1 MKRMT
6 QARDRK
12 PILWAFTLSRLTD
25 LLERVVPS
33 YAGRADIRVFHKAF
47 DDALETA
54 RELIRAGE
62 EVDVLISAGANGA
75 YIRKRTAVPV
85 VAIQATGFD
94 VLQALAKARRL
105 SRRVAIVNY
114 GAVTPELEHFKSLYG
129 LEIEQRAYDT
139 MEEAGACVQE
149 LAAKGIEVVVGP
161 SGVAE
166 ISERL
171 GLKGIFL
178 YSKTAVCEAIDRAIE
193 IARATRVE
201 DAKRERVDAVLRHLA
216 EGVVAVDLEQRIQ
229 SLNPAMER
237 LLGVSAE
244 AALGAPLSRVAPGL
258 SLARVLETGDAE
270 LEKIERLGGH
280 TLVTNRIPIREQGV
294 RTGAVLTCQEASA
307 IERVDRSLR
316 SQHRPRRYEAR
327 HRLSDVIG
335 RSEAIARTRELAER
349 YARTDATVLV
359 TGASGTGKELFAQG
373 IHAASRRSDRP
384 FVAVNCAALPETLLE
399 SELFGYEEGAFTGS
413 RRGGRA
419 GLFEAAHT
427 GTIFLDEVGDM
438 PVALQTRLLRVLQER
453 EVLRL
458 GSNDPTP
465 VDVRVIAATNQ
476 DLAARVEQG
485 DFREDLYY
493 RLAILRLHLPPLS
506 ARPEDIPLL
515 AEDLLGRALAQ
526 HGALEARE
534 RALEAVLPRLLAH
547 AWPGNVRELE
557 NVLERVAVLYAEPK
571 GAAVDARELRVVVPE
586 LFQDRRRTRE
596 ASTLRAARN
605 DLERAHILRVL
616 EECGGNQSRAA
627 RRLGIGRT
635 TLWRKLG
642 GSD

>member
-1 MKRMT
+1 MT